1 MTVTK
6 RMMVEYIVDKIVSYA
21 GDMVMDVPDDVLSDN
36 GAISINWVR
45 ENLPFELMEIADVD
59 IQDEGAGGYENAMA
73 TPVADDEPLTK
84 IPLSDSQRIA
94 KLRKQV
100 RKWKRRVRLATT
112 PRSMTDAPK
121 DGRRIL
127 AEGKWGGWADW
138 KWLET
143 EWTRGEPGRQQYIG
157 MGGLKHWI
165 PCPGDGE
172 T

>member
-1 MTVTK
+1 MQ
-6 RMMVEYIVDKIVSYA
+6 VEYIVDKIVSYA

-59 IQDEGAGGYENAMA
+59 IRDEGAGGYEDAMA

-84 IPLSDSQRIA
+84 IPLTDYQRIA

-100 RKWKRRVRLATT
+100 RKWKRRAKLATS
-112 PRSMTDAPK
+112 PRPMSGAPR

-127 AEGKWGGWADW
+127 AENRDGDWHDWRWDDRAEKWVHGR
-138 KWLET
+138 EP
-143 EWTRGEPGRQQYIG
+143 TRSWVRD
-157 MGGLKHWI
+157 GGLRHWI
-165 PCPGDGE
+165 WPPLE
-172 T
+172 EKS